1 MSNARYSLILGL
13 SLLAA
18 APVWAAPTTAGA
30 RAEAAGLMV
39 VGAPVDPLPAW
50 GTGWSADVM
59 PTWPLS
65 GDPAEARDVLPLPGG
80 PDSSALFL
88 WALGGLGAWQLGR
101 YTRKWHLSA
110 LPEWYHTG
118 GPAQVGHAQRLDLER
133 ITLDVP
139 LWYDSLGGIQAP
151 AGPVL
156 RRPDLPPRPGSVAR
170 PLAAAPRGP
179 PWLSRHR

>member
-1 MSNARYSLILGL
+1 M
-13 SLLAA
+13 
-18 APVWAAPTTAGA
+18 TAGA
-30 RAEAAGLMV
+30 TAEAAGLMV
-39 VGAPVDPLPAW
+39 VGTPVDPLPAM

-59 PTWPLS
+59 PAWPSS
-65 GDPAEARDVLPLPGG
+65 GEPAEARDVLRLPAG

-139 LWYDSLGGIQAP
+139 LWYDVRPAAQAP
-151 AGPVL
+151 VGPTWRL
-156 RRPDLPPRPGSVAR
+156 ADTPPPLYGAAR
-170 PLAAAPRGP
+170 SLAAAPRGP
-179 PWLSRHR
+179 PRLS

>member
-1 MSNARYSLILGL
+1 
-13 SLLAA
+13 
-18 APVWAAPTTAGA
+18 
-30 RAEAAGLMV
+30 
-39 VGAPVDPLPAW
+39 
-50 GTGWSADVM
+50 
-59 PTWPLS
+59 
-65 GDPAEARDVLPLPGG
+65 LPGG

-118 GPAQVGHAQRLDLER
+118 GPVQVGHAQRLDLER

-139 LWYDSLGGIQAP
+139 LWYDSLAAIQAS
-151 AGPVL
+151 AGPIL
-156 RRPDLPPRPGSVAR
+156 RLPDVPPRPRGLAR

-179 PWLSRHR
+179 PWLS